1 MKKELLFI
9 SNSDTVTVVAES
21 AVIDIVDNY
30 ASKYNGGYDFLTFRD
45 DNLLIVT
52 SLKDATAWTHKF
64 IESLKDTT
72 AWTHRFIER
81 CIVDALNA
89 CYSHHHST
97 GSYRV
102 KYSPEQLEKW
112 LERNQ

>member
-21 AVIDIVDNY
+21 AVIDLVVNY
-30 ASKYNGGYDFLTFRD
+30 ANKYNGGYDLITYRD
-45 DNLLIVT
+45 DNLLIVK
-52 SLKDATAWTHKF
+52 SFKN
-64 IESLKDTT
+64 IT

-89 CYSHHHST
+89 CYSHHYATS
-97 GSYRV
+97 SYRV

-112 LERNQ
+112 LERNK